1 MDTKEA
7 LEKYAAMLKERG
19 LITEAAAAEKHLE
32 ELKLQE
38 KVKQFYCRHEYVRTH
53 ARTFFIKYNVKI
65 CKKCGHTL

>member
-7 LEKYAAMLKERG
+7 LEKYKVMLQERG
-19 LITEAAAAEKHLE
+19 LHEEANAAEKHLE

-38 KVKQFYCRHEYVRTH
+38 KVKQFYCRHEYVRTCT
-53 ARTFFIKYNVKI
+53 RKFFIKYNVKI